1 LKKNIYLK
9 FLFVKSVLT
18 ESKYKQ
24 QRNTVNNLKK
34 TGQKEILCKYKW
46 KFRWIKISQ
55 WQIIL
60 ENHEYVSIT
69 SCSQTSISERT
80 FKHLQSKS
88 GKTLFS
94 SFKLDI
100 EEKYLFK
107 ISAFSMDSYDN
118 WKLHMS
124 LLCLK
129 RGINLYRQI
138 IVQFPYCHVLVR
150 F

>member
-1 LKKNIYLK
+1 
-9 FLFVKSVLT
+9 V
-18 ESKYKQ
+18 
-24 QRNTVNNLKK
+24 
-34 TGQKEILCKYKW
+34 EI
-46 KFRWIKISQ
+46 I
-55 WQIIL
+55 
-60 ENHEYVSIT
+60 SIT

-118 WKLHMS
+118 LKSFCGSERGGVS
-124 LLCLK
+124 LDEF
-129 RGINLYRQI
+129 IFENS
-138 IVQFPYCHVLVR
+138 
-150 F
+150 